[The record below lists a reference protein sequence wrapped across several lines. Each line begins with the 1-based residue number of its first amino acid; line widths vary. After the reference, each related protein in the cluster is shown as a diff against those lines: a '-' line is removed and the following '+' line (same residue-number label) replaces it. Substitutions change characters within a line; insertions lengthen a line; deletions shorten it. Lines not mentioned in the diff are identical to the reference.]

1 LVVAPGVSRS
11 GSRYHR
17 PFHVHPRTISLV
29 EKLRSVSRAV
39 VLSPTSERGE
49 DRIIQRTIHIVI
61 IRLAAFANAYQRP
74 LSTAVGKLL
83 RVRETHLTPFSDRK
97 HEQSR
102 PDPYVIRIKVQIRVE
117 PDSSTQFAS
126 LVCQS
131 SSSNLDSIAVRQPL
145 HATIIERRQHHA
157 RSTHSRC
164 TLFPDLP
171 SLSLI
176 V

>member
-1 LVVAPGVSRS
+1 MEVVVTRGWKYIILVVAPGVSGS

-49 DRIIQRTIHIVI
+49 DRIIQRTIHRVI

-83 RVRETHLTPFSDRK
+83 RVRETHLAPFSDRK

-117 PDSSTQFAS
+117 PVSHQHSSRRLFANQVQAI
-126 LVCQS
+126 LT
-131 SSSNLDSIAVRQPL
+131 A
-145 HATIIERRQHHA
+145 
-157 RSTHSRC
+157 
-164 TLFPDLP
+164 
-171 SLSLI
+171 
-176 V
+176 